1 MRVLIVK
8 TSSMGD
14 VLHTLPA
21 LTDAAQAIPGIR
33 FDWVVEEG
41 FAQIPSWHESVERV
55 IPVAIRRWRK
65 AWFSAPIKAERQAF
79 REAVQAV
86 KYDAIIDAQGLVKS
100 AALVT
105 RLAHGVKHGMDWQT
119 AREPLAS
126 LFYNRRHHIA
136 KQQHAVERTREL
148 FAKSLGYAGAFF
160 WTKFGQIQT
169 GIQRKRTMLDNT
181 RLRIAIQKSGRLS
194 EDSRELLSRCG
205 IKVNLHTQRLIALAE
220 NMPIDILRVRDD
232 DIPGLVMDGVVDLGI
247 IGENVLEEELLS
259 RRAQGEDPRYFTLRR
274 LDFGGCR
281 LSLATPVDEAWN
293 GPAALDGKRIATSYP
308 HLLKRYL
315 DQKGIS
321 FKSCLLNGSVEVA
334 PRAGLADA
342 ICDLVSTGAT
352 LEANGLREVEV
363 IYRSKACLIQR
374 DGEMAD
380 AKQQLIDRLLTR
392 IQGVIQARESKY
404 IMMHAPTERLEEV
417 VALLPGAERPTIL
430 PLAGDKQRVA
440 MHMVSSETLFWE
452 TMEKLKALG
461 ASSILVLPIEKMME

>member
-1 MRVLIVK
+1 
-8 TSSMGD
+8 
-14 VLHTLPA
+14 
-21 LTDAAQAIPGIR
+21 
-33 FDWVVEEG
+33 
-41 FAQIPSWHESVERV
+41 
-55 IPVAIRRWRK
+55 
-65 AWFSAPIKAERQAF
+65 
-79 REAVQAV
+79 
-86 KYDAIIDAQGLVKS
+86 
-100 AALVT
+100 
-105 RLAHGVKHGMDWQT
+105 
-119 AREPLAS
+119 
-126 LFYNRRHHIA
+126 
-136 KQQHAVERTREL
+136 
-148 FAKSLGYAGAFF
+148 
-160 WTKFGQIQT
+160 
-169 GIQRKRTMLDNT
+169 
-181 RLRIAIQKSGRLS
+181 
-194 EDSRELLSRCG
+194 
-205 IKVNLHTQRLIALAE
+205 
-220 NMPIDILRVRDD
+220 MPIDILRVRDD

-281 LSLATPVDEAWN
+281 LSLATPLDAEYT
-293 GPAALDGKRIATSYP
+293 GPQNLQDARIATSYP
-308 HLLKRYL
+308 HLLKQYL
-315 DQKGIS
+315 DKQGVR

-374 DGEMAD
+374 DGEMPE
-380 AKQQLIDRLLTR
+380 AKQQLIDRLMTR

-404 IMMHAPTERLEEV
+404 IMLHAPSEKLDEI

-430 PLAGDKQRVA
+430 PLAGAQNRVA